1 MSDPADDRL
10 HPREGVNPAQPPL
23 PLGAAPGAS
32 GETTEG
38 SPPFVMQRL
47 SIAEWRPFIAGYH
60 FTWRL
65 PRTIVLHHTWRP
77 DQRTWRGLASMRGM
91 QRFYARKGWTSAP
104 HIYAASDGIWLA
116 TPLARIGIHAG
127 AGNGSVRA
135 GWYSIG
141 LEMVWNGDVS
151 RPDGATWDNTRA
163 VLEGFHLRLGRPLAD
178 LLAFH
183 RDSSI
188 KSCPGNRVDRAWV
201 LGSFAAPRPPVLPP
215 APRGTPIIGPASGT
229 QAAAIAWLSR
239 HATQYNAIDIRTI
252 VSAYARIGD
261 AAGVD
266 WFLALAQCAHET
278 GSLTSWWCARPRR
291 NPAGVGVTGHSVAGP
306 EDVPPG
312 LAWAWR
318 DGRWHEGIS
327 FVRWDADAIRAHLG
341 RMLGYALVPGA
352 GTPAQRAL
360 VEYALTVRPLSPAV
374 QGRHPTIDTFGGV
387 WAVPGVGY
395 GGRVIGMRD
404 RMRGAS

>member
-1 MSDPADDRL
+1 MSDPDDRL
-10 HPREGVNPAQPPL
+10 HPGEGRDPAQPPL

-38 SPPFVMQRL
+38 TPPFVMQCL
-47 SIAEWRPFIAGYH
+47 SIAEWRPFIAGYT
-60 FTWRL
+60 FPWRL
-65 PRTIVLHHTWRP
+65 PRTIVLHHTYRP
-77 DQRTWRGLASMRGM
+77 DQHTWRGFTSMRAM
-91 QRFYARKGWTSAP
+91 QRFYAGKGWTSAP
-104 HIYAASDGIWLA
+104 HIYCAADGIWLA

-127 AGNGSVRA
+127 KNNGSVRA
-135 GWYSIG
+135 RWYSIG

-163 VLEGFHLRLGRPLAD
+163 VLAGFSARLGRPLAD
-178 LLAFH
+178 ILAFH
-183 RDSSI
+183 RDSSP
-188 KSCPGNRVDRAWV
+188 KSCPGARVDRAWV

-215 APRGTPIIGPASGT
+215 AARGTPILGPASGT

-239 HATQYNAIDIRTI
+239 HATQYNALDIRTI
-252 VSAYARIGD
+252 VGAYARIGD

-291 NPAGVGVTGHSVAGP
+291 NPAGIGVTGDARQGKR
-306 EDVPPG
+306 PG
-312 LAWAWR
+312 LNWVRDADDHAWL
-318 DGRWHEGIS
+318 EGIS
-327 FVRWDADAIRAHLG
+327 FAEWDADAVRAHLG
-341 RMLGYALVPGA
+341 RLCGYALAPGA
-352 GTPAQRAL
+352 GTAEQRAL